1 MVNRFRTVG
10 EEEYLKRYVNQAED
24 LELVEC
30 EIQNVKQEKS
40 VKRNIN
46 LVTVYRIDWSVEI

>member
-1 MVNRFRTVG
+1 MVG
-10 EEEYLKRYVNQAED
+10 EEEYLKRSVNQAED
-24 LELVEC
+24 LELVEH

-46 LVTVYRIDWSVEI
+46 LKTMYRIDWSVEI